1 MSLDSLFALNF
12 LNLTLRWALVLSL
25 TIVAVLLLRR
35 LFLRF
40 GAAATYALWL
50 MPPLAWLVTF
60 LPGSPLAQS
69 VWTGP
74 EFLPLSN
81 DFQSNTATATN
92 VLFWQSETFW
102 SGAWL
107 LGVASCLI
115 FRLGRH
121 YSYIKTVQASAVA
134 AGPDNAW
141 AIASR
146 TIAKKS
152 AQIYF
157 SAAISLPLA
166 TGLLK
171 PKIFLPLD
179 FNARFSPEHQ
189 ALMLAH
195 EHAHLQALDLWALA
209 LAELFL
215 ALQWFNPLAYFA
227 CNRMQLDQEMACDA
241 RVLMR
246 CKNSSIQSVRLSYAE
261 LLQFTVAT
269 GVPDQRA
276 ASPLACR
283 WPAHHPILE
292 RITMLKKS
300 HVQSKHRYL
309 ATALGLSVAVTVSTL
324 VWASNPS
331 ASLGSMQSLLA
342 NSTIESSGAETFK
355 AALMYK
361 VAVKH
366 TFAGNAQAEQ
376 TMATPAIGVLPG
388 KRGSISVQS
397 KDSEKAQP
405 SLGFTVLPGADALHV
420 ALEVDS
426 SEPISVAGSDI
437 PAETRVN
444 LPAVPLGE
452 QVKFEFAGGSMSV
465 VVTETTGAALM
476 QEITAPSLKT
486 TTRE

>member
-12 LNLTLRWALVLSL
+12 LNLTLRWTLVLSL
-25 TIVAVLLLRR
+25 TIVAVLLMRR

-50 MPPLAWLVTF
+50 LPPLAWLVTF
-60 LPGSPLAQS
+60 LPGSLLAQS

-81 DFQSNTATATN
+81 DFQSNTATATD

-102 SGAWL
+102 SGVWL

-115 FRLGRH
+115 FRLGRN

-141 AIASR
+141 AIASS
-146 TIAKKS
+146 T
-152 AQIYF
+152 IYF

-171 PKIFLPLD
+171 PKIFLPMD
-179 FNARFSPEHQ
+179 FHARFSPEHQ

-215 ALQWFNPLAYFA
+215 ALQWFNPLTYFA
-227 CNRMQLDQEMACDA
+227 RNRMQLDQEMACDA

-269 GVPDQRA
+269 GATDQRA

-283 WPAHHPILE
+283 WPAQHPILE

-342 NSTIESSGAETFK
+342 NSTNESSGAEISK

-397 KDSEKAQP
+397 KGSQEAQP
-405 SLGFTVLPGADALHV
+405 SLGFTVVPGADAQHV

-426 SEPISVAGSDI
+426 SEPISVAGSGL
-437 PAETRVN
+437 PASIRIN
-444 LPAVPLGE
+444 LPAQPLGE
-452 QVKFEFAGGSMSV
+452 QVKFEFADGSMSV
-465 VVTETTGAALM
+465 IVTETTGAALM
-476 QEITAPSLKT
+476 QESSGLAK
-486 TTRE
+486 